1 MIRNMLTRRIEQR
14 TAALLI
20 GACAATLAVAIAPPG
35 LASAPSRAT
44 YPKAGVIL
52 WSKVAAHSRPSRKA
66 AVLRVFP
73 QFRGDFRP
81 TTLLVVGGLTDA
93 RNARWL
99 EVSVPMRPNGRTG
112 WVEASAVQTHPVRR
126 IIVIDVSARTLRIRE
141 DAKIRFETRVAV
153 GRPGMETPTGDF
165 YVTAAYRPR
174 ERFLGAYAFETS
186 AYSKLSEWPGGG
198 VVGLHGTSAPWLL
211 GKAVTHGCVRM
222 SNAAA
227 LVLKRLA
234 RAGTPVRIVP

>member
-1 MIRNMLTRRIEQR
+1 MHRNTKR
-14 TAALLI
+14 TALLTS
-20 GACAATLAVAIAPPG
+20 ACAAALAVALAPPS

-52 WSKVAAHSRPSRKA
+52 RSSVAAHSRPSRNA
-66 AVLRVFP
+66 SVLRVLP

-81 TTLLVVGGLTDA
+81 TTLLVLGERTDA
-93 RNARWL
+93 KHVRWL

-112 WVEASAVQTHPVRR
+112 WVEAAAVQTHPVRR
-126 IIVIDVSARTLRIRE
+126 IVVIDLSARTLRIRE
-141 DAKIRFETRVAV
+141 DGKTRFETRVAV
-153 GRPGMETPTGDF
+153 GRPGMETPTGEF
-165 YVTAAYRPR
+165 YVTAAYKPT
-174 ERFLGAYAFETS
+174 EHFLGAYAFETS

-211 GKAVTHGCVRM
+211 GEAVSHGCVRM

-234 RAGTPVRIVP
+234 HAGTPVSIVP

>member
-1 MIRNMLTRRIEQR
+1 MHRNTQR
-14 TAALLI
+14 TALLAS
-20 GACAATLAVAIAPPG
+20 ACAAALAVATAPAG
-35 LASAPSRAT
+35 LASAPPRAD

-52 WSKVAAHSRPSRKA
+52 WSRVVAHSRPSRKA
-66 AVLRVFP
+66 AVLHVFP
-73 QFRGDFRP
+73 QFRSDFRP
-81 TTLLVVGGLTDA
+81 TTLFVLGERTDA
-93 RNARWL
+93 RHARWL

-112 WVEASAVQTHPVRR
+112 WVQAAAMQTHPVRR
-126 IIVIDVSARTLRIRE
+126 IVLIDLSARTLRAQE
-141 DAKIRFETRVAV
+141 GGTTRFETRVAV
-153 GRPGMETPTGDF
+153 GRPGMETPTGAF
-165 YVTAAYRPR
+165 YVTATYKPT
-174 ERFLGAYAFETS
+174 EHYLGAYAFETS